1 MGGLDHSNE
10 TWYKHIKSVKPG
22 SLVIINKNF
31 IVLEKKYYSF
41 SNEVENKKIYKKNIP
56 YNLKFT
62 RSQLKT
68 VKNYRSIK
76 QLSGRVDSSIVTL
89 LKNNNKEINTYT
101 FGYKEKEYDERKIRK
116 KV

>member
-22 SLVIINKNF
+22 SLVTINKNF

-56 YNLKFT
+56 LQFKILLDE
-62 RSQLKT
+62 SVKKQSKT
-68 VKNYRSIK
+68 IRSIGTN
-76 QLSGRVDSSIVTL
+76 LSG
-89 LKNNNKEINTYT
+89 E
-101 FGYKEKEYDERKIRK
+101 
-116 KV
+116 